1 MDKSQNGISVA
12 KVEGGGEM
20 KRLIITLSVLAITLL
35 TGCKG
40 QAQADYGD
48 TEEYKSPNVT
58 SVLESYNDG
67 YNYLI
72 DSNTGVVY
80 LEYNGANGRC
90 AITVMF
96 NADGT
101 VMTEKDIKKEQ

>member
-1 MDKSQNGISVA
+1 
-12 KVEGGGEM
+12 M
-20 KRLIITLSVLAITLL
+20 KRLIITLSVLAVVSL

-40 QAQADYGD
+40 QVQADYGN
-48 TEEYKSPNVT
+48 TEDYKLPNVT
-58 SVLESYNDG
+58 RIVSRYNNKG

-72 DSNTGVVY
+72 DNNTGVVY
-80 LEYNGANGRC
+80 LEYEDLNGRY

-101 VMTEKDIKKEQ
+101 VMTEKDIKK

>member
-1 MDKSQNGISVA
+1 MKKLIVA
-12 KVEGGGEM
+12 
-20 KRLIITLSVLAITLL
+20 LSVLVIASL

-40 QAQADYGD
+40 QAPPNYGN
-48 TEEYKSPNVT
+48 TEGYELPNVT
-58 SVLESYNDG
+58 RIISPNNDIG

-72 DSNTGVVY
+72 DNNTGVVY
-80 LEYNGANGRC
+80 LEYNYNGR

-96 NADGT
+96 NEDGT

>member
-1 MDKSQNGISVA
+1 MKKLLVA
-12 KVEGGGEM
+12 
-20 KRLIITLSVLAITLL
+20 LSVLVITSL

-40 QAQADYGD
+40 QARGNYGNTEDY
-48 TEEYKSPNVT
+48 KLPNVT
-58 SVLESYNDG
+58 KIMGQWSDGG

-72 DSNTGVVY
+72 DNDTGVVY
-80 LEYNGANGRC
+80 LEYNGGYEH

-96 NADGT
+96 HSDGT

>member
-1 MDKSQNGISVA
+1 MKKLLVA
-12 KVEGGGEM
+12 
-20 KRLIITLSVLAITLL
+20 LSVLIIISI

-40 QAQADYGD
+40 QVQADYGN
-48 TEEYKSPNVT
+48 TEDYESPNVT
-58 SVLESYNDG
+58 RILEPNNDVG

-72 DSNTGVVY
+72 DNNTGVVY
-80 LEYNGANGRC
+80 LEYQGLNGGR

-101 VMTEKDIKKEQ
+101 LMKEKDIRGDFLQ

>member
-1 MDKSQNGISVA
+1 
-12 KVEGGGEM
+12 M
-20 KRLIITLSVLAITLL
+20 KRLIITLSVLAIVLL

-40 QAQADYGD
+40 QVQADYGN
-48 TEEYKSPNVT
+48 TEDYELPNVT
-58 SVLESYNDG
+58 RILEPYNDVG

-72 DSNTGVVY
+72 DNNTGVVY
-80 LEYNGANGRC
+80 LECDCGYGR

-101 VMTEKDIKKEQ
+101 VMTEKDIKK

>member
-1 MDKSQNGISVA
+1 
-12 KVEGGGEM
+12 M
-20 KRLIITLSVLAITLL
+20 KKIFVGLSLLATVLL

-40 QAQADYGD
+40 QAQPDFTNTEDY
-48 TEEYKSPNVT
+48 KVPNVT
-58 SVLESYNDG
+58 KIVSPVYNAG

-72 DSNTGVVY
+72 DNNTGVVY
-80 LEYNGANGRC
+80 LEYEGYYRH

-96 NADGT
+96 NSDGT